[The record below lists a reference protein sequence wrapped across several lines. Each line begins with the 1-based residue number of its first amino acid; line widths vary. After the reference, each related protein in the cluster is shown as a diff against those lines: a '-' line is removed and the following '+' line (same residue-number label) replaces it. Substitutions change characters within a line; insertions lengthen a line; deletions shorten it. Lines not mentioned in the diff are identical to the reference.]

1 MSRTLTSHQFVD
13 NQFTNFKIAKAKSKG
28 KVKVPDYFNNVA
40 GQKRPPVNDT
50 GSLSKKELQSLVTGI
65 VAGVPQ

>member
-13 NQFTNFKIAKAKSKG
+13 NQFTNFKIAKAKG
-28 KVKVPDYFNNVA
+28 KAVKVPDYFNNVA

-50 GSLSKKELQSLVTGI
+50 GLSLI
-65 VAGVPQ
+65 HI